1 MNSWDSG
8 GPIEPSFAR
17 SRENGNPLGPR
28 WRPGALSRG
37 VGDPPTPMP
46 AAPAPGGR
54 GESGP
59 GARFLRA
66 HLAWILLIALAVTAG
81 AYVVAKTQKSKYTSQ
96 ATVVVFGES
105 ASANSQQPVVMATEK
120 GIVSSQAVL
129 SIATR
134 SVGLSQSA
142 LLNGLSVTV
151 PVDTDL
157 LQIAFSDT
165 NPRLAQRAAEGIA
178 YAYVAYRTPKPPVVP
193 SGTKTTNKTPTPT
206 PTPTPI
212 VPGAVRPSLITD
224 AAVPTSPTSPNR
236 WLEVGAAFILGL
248 ALGTGVALVR
258 DALDDRLRGRVD
270 LATQAS
276 APVTALIPAFRTQKG
291 VAEERLV
298 IVYSPTSRVAEAYRD
313 LRTRVLQAASGHDV
327 NTILVTSA
335 GREDKAT
342 VAANLSAALALSGR
356 RVILICADL
365 RWGRTHE
372 LFGLNNSVGLTSVLS
387 GRGTLEYGLRDTRVG
402 GLQLLSSGPATP
414 DPAAMLLSPALPR
427 LLGLLRGRAEFVVI
441 DAPPVLATADT
452 EALAELS
459 HMMLFVADARLSTR
473 SQVRAATHQLGIARS
488 DPILCVFDNVGQA
501 HRLTRSASG
510 PAVASRPLTIPPP
523 FTTARPS
530 NGAAIGSQPAGAS
543 AEASRPFGATANIAD
558 PLTRSSPLS
567 NGHMAS
573 APELPG
579 SPSKA
584 FNGERGV
591 GNGAAGRPRKS
602 EQPPSRRR

>member
-1 MNSWDSG
+1 MNSWERADGVSELSSA
-8 GPIEPSFAR
+8 PPRKNRNHADAR
-17 SRENGNPLGPR
+17 SRPAGAAEGRSDRTPVRPSPPALG
-28 WRPGALSRG
+28 A
-37 VGDPPTPMP
+37 
-46 AAPAPGGR
+46 R
-54 GESGP
+54 GETGV

-66 HLAWILLIALAVTAG
+66 HLVWILLIALVVTAG
-81 AYVVAKTQKSKYTSQ
+81 AYVVAKTQKSIYTAQ

-142 LLNGLSVTV
+142 LQNGLSVTV

-157 LQIAFSDT
+157 LQIAFSDP

-178 YAYVAYRTPKPPVVP
+178 YAYVAYRTPKPPVVA
-193 SGTKTTNKTPTPT
+193 SGTKTTNTTPTT
-206 PTPTPI
+206 SPI

-224 AAVPTSPTSPNR
+224 AALPTSPTSPNR
-236 WLEVGAAFILGL
+236 WLEVGAALILGL
-248 ALGTGVALVR
+248 ALGTAVALVR

-270 LATQAS
+270 LATQS
-276 APVTALIPAFRTQKG
+276 GAPVSALIPAFRTQKG
-291 VAEERLV
+291 AVEERLV
-298 IVYSPTSRVAEAYRD
+298 MIYSPTSRVAEAYRD

-327 NTILVTSA
+327 NTILVTSS

-342 VAANLSAALALSGR
+342 VAANLSAALAMSGR
-356 RVILICADL
+356 RVILVCADL

-372 LFGLNNSVGLTSVLS
+372 LFGLGNGVGLTSVLS

-427 LLGLLRGRAEFVVI
+427 LLGQLRGRAEFVVI

-459 HMMLFVADARLSTR
+459 HMILFVADAQLSTR
-473 SQVRAATHQLGIARS
+473 THVRAATHQLGTARN
-488 DPILCVFDNVGQA
+488 DPILCVFDNVGRA
-501 HRLTRSASG
+501 YRLTRSPNG

-530 NGAAIGSQPAGAS
+530 NGAASSQPAGAP
-543 AEASRPFGATANIAD
+543 AMVSRPLGATANISD
-558 PLTRSSPLS
+558 PLIGSSPAP
-567 NGHMAS
+567 NGHKAP

-579 SPSKA
+579 SPSKTL
-584 FNGERGV
+584 NGERVV
-591 GNGAAGRPRKS
+591 GNGTAGPPRKS